1 MDFGSY
7 PMNMTGTDRDLS
19 KLQHNLVRRGLWF
32 TFGIVFALAGDAGRV
47 MASSMSASELLSQLK
62 VEAEQASSTYD
73 RDLFNHWTDADNDC
87 QDARV
92 EVLTRDSK
100 APITKSCRVTVGR
113 WLSWYDGEKITQAS
127 KIDIDHM
134 VPLKEAWESG
144 AWSWPASQRE
154 AYANDLGFVSSLT
167 AVSKSSNQ
175 SKQDRDP
182 AGWLPRY
189 EQCRYAQDWVAVKYR
204 WQLTIDRSEQQALQK
219 LLTAD
224 CGKKIINV
232 TQVSVLKPGT
242 TPSTTAPST
251 SGGASSLDPRFSTC
265 RQAKSSG
272 YGPYK
277 RGVDPEYSWYRD
289 ADKDGRVCE

>member
-113 WLSWYDGEKITQAS
+113 WLS
-127 KIDIDHM
+127 
-134 VPLKEAWESG
+134 
-144 AWSWPASQRE
+144 
-154 AYANDLGFVSSLT
+154 
-167 AVSKSSNQ
+167 
-175 SKQDRDP
+175 
-182 AGWLPRY
+182 
-189 EQCRYAQDWVAVKYR
+189 
-204 WQLTIDRSEQQALQK
+204 
-219 LLTAD
+219 
-224 CGKKIINV
+224 
-232 TQVSVLKPGT
+232 
-242 TPSTTAPST
+242 
-251 SGGASSLDPRFSTC
+251 
-265 RQAKSSG
+265 
-272 YGPYK
+272 
-277 RGVDPEYSWYRD
+277 
-289 ADKDGRVCE
+289 